1 MKRIC
6 IFVLALTLAAMSSC
20 SSGDRKEQSAET
32 TRSDIEIIPDAE
44 TWIYEEAL
52 ENSFYAQFDESR
64 SDELYS
70 YILPQSAIDILRE
83 KGDYDRLFGD
93 DHDHDHG
100 GSGTDDAE
108 AAIERVLR
116 STMLD
121 EEQLRAA
128 ENYLTRISKGYGA
141 DIAEITVSEGWEV
154 EYRFYAFSKEQTVTE
169 CFVLVQDDGW
179 KKISMDAEALA
190 GFGDDK

>member
-20 SSGDRKEQSAET
+20 SSGEKGEQSAET
-32 TRSDIEIIPDAE
+32 TRSDIESVPDAE

-83 KGDYDRLFGD
+83 NGDYDRLFGD
-93 DHDHDHG
+93 GHYHG